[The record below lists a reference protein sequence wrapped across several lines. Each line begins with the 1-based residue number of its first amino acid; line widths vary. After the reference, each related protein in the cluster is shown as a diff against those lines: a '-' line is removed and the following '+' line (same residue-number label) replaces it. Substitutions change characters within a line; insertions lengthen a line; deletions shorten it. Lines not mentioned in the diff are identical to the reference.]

1 MRELFK
7 NLILKLTN
15 RTFLLTLVVLCIFG
29 AMWSSVYQIQILD
42 AEHYQE
48 IAAENTYEE
57 LKIQGIRGEIYDRY
71 GRPLAINTTSLSLYY
86 LPDADNSDLNASI
99 LYLLDILKEN
109 DDEVSLE
116 QVFPIDYDI
125 NTGFYYIDDFD
136 IAVNEIGLYNF
147 LAEIYNSSRDELTLE
162 QKKVTAT
169 EAFQYI
175 IDTTFELPSGEDIE
189 TLLQLAQIRYAIFCG
204 RWNPTEPVLIAKNIS
219 DKTQAAIMERRS
231 DFVGFTVDTQYARE
245 YPEGKLFAHIVG
257 YAGHINE
264 DELEEKADLGYAID
278 DVIGKTGIELQYEN
292 ELRGSEGLV
301 RIELDGETGSRVNE
315 ITLFP
320 AEQGNSIFLTI
331 DRDLQKQAYDALYA
345 QIKALL
351 IQKITGISAEASSEE
366 GETYSL
372 QDVYCALIDN
382 HFVSVSRI
390 ENSEKEY
397 AQELKAIYD
406 QQSEWNLTQLES
418 MILDSQVIFRYYSE
432 IQQDIYN
439 LMIESMRDNEHLS
452 YDYQNDEN
460 FYSVYASGGKTTREF
475 FEYCL
480 EHEYLD
486 RVVYGLE
493 SETDTESAISTILST
508 EFDNLRR
515 NSEYKKCIY
524 RYILE
529 NHLYSE
535 ASFLYMMYEEGLI
548 SNDDGS
554 REEVLSGDLSVLSC
568 MIQKIQADEI
578 TPADLNLDPCS
589 GSVVL
594 TDCNSGEI
602 LAMVS
607 YPSYDPN
614 LFLNSSAY
622 YNQIVMDNSGPLTFR
637 ALYEMRAI
645 GSTYKMCTAITGLD
659 LGYIDETTTI
669 YDYYS
674 YPNVNSITQPVCWSE
689 VSHGDTTVVTA
700 LDHSCNYFFYE
711 VGYLLSDPKP
721 NREFDDAV
729 GLKKLAAYAEK
740 LGLATKTGIEI
751 GEGTP
756 HTSDQDAVR
765 SSIGQGTNAFSA
777 ANVNRYTCTLAND
790 GAVYDL
796 FMVDAIHSSQGEVLF
811 ETEPRKVSDTN
822 IHPEIYEIVKEG
834 MRMVVIDE
842 HKEEFLPLEAVGMK
856 TAGKT
861 GTAQESE
868 DRPDHSY
875 FTGYAS
881 YESPEIAVTVVIPYG
896 GGSSNAIPV
905 FRDVVA
911 NYYGIAL
918 DTKQ

>member
-1 MRELFK
+1 MRDLLK
-7 NLILKLTN
+7 KLILKITN
-15 RTFLLTLVVLCIFG
+15 RTFLLTLVVLFIFG
-29 AMWSSVYQIQILD
+29 AMWSSVYQIQILN
-42 AEHYQE
+42 AAHYQE
-48 IAAENTYEE
+48 IAAENTYEQQP
-57 LKIQGIRGEIYDRY
+57 IQGIRGEIFDRY
-71 GRPLAINTTSLSLYY
+71 GRPLAINTTTLSLYY
-86 LPDADNSDLNASI
+86 LPDSDNTDLNASI
-99 LYLLDILKEN
+99 IYLLEILEEN
-109 DDEVSLE
+109 GDEISLE
-116 QVFPIDYDI
+116 QIFPINYDV
-125 NTGFYYIDDFD
+125 NTGFYFIDGFD
-136 IAVNEIGLYNF
+136 VAVNEIGLYNF
-147 LAEIYNSSRDELTLE
+147 LAEIFNSSRDELSAE
-162 QKKVTAT
+162 QKKVTAN

-175 IDTTFELPSGEDIE
+175 VDTTFELPASEDIE
-189 TLLQLAQIRYAIFCG
+189 TLLQMAQIRYAIFCG
-204 RWNPTEPVLIAKNIS
+204 RWDPTVPVLIAKNIS

-231 DFVGFTVDTQYARE
+231 DFVGFTVETQYTRE
-245 YPEGKLFAHIVG
+245 YPTGELFAHIVG

-264 DELEEKADLGYAID
+264 DELTERIEMGYDANDI
-278 DVIGKTGIELQYEN
+278 IGKTGIELRYEN
-292 ELRGSEGLV
+292 ELRGSEGLL

-315 ITLFP
+315 ITLIP
-320 AEQGNSIFLTI
+320 AEQGNSIFLTL
-331 DRDLQKQAYDALYA
+331 DQDLQKQAYDALYD
-345 QIKALL
+345 QIKSLL
-351 IQKITGISAEASSEE
+351 ISKITGISSDASSDE

-382 HFVSVSRI
+382 HFVPISRI
-390 ENSEKEY
+390 ESSENDF
-397 AQELKAIYD
+397 ARTLKDIYD
-406 QQSEWNLTQLES
+406 EQSESNLAQLES
-418 MILDSQVIFRYYSE
+418 MILDSQTIFRYYPE
-432 IQQDIYN
+432 IQQNIYN
-439 LMIESMRDNEHLS
+439 LMIESMRDNGHLS
-452 YDYQNDEN
+452 YEYRNDED
-460 FYSVYASGGKTTREF
+460 FYIAYASGGKTTRDF
-475 FEYCL
+475 FEFCL
-480 EHEYLD
+480 NHGYLD
-486 RVVYGLE
+486 QYIYDLE
-493 SETDTESAISTILST
+493 NETDMDKMISAILSI

-515 NSEYKKCIY
+515 NTEYKKCIY

-529 NHLYSE
+529 HHLYSD
-535 ASFLYMMYEEGLI
+535 ASFLYLMYEEGLL

-554 REEVLSGDLSVLSC
+554 KEEVLSGNLSVLSC
-568 MIQKIQADEI
+568 IIQKIQADEI

-594 TDCNSGEI
+594 TDCNSGEV

-622 YNQIVMDNSGPLTFR
+622 YNQIVLDNSGPLTFR

-674 YPNVNSITQPVCWSE
+674 YPNVNSVTQPVCWSE
-689 VSHGDTTVVTA
+689 VSHGYTTVITA

-711 VGYLLSDPKP
+711 LGYLLSDPKP

-729 GLKKLAAYAEK
+729 GLKKLATYAEK
-740 LGLATKTGIEI
+740 LGLATPTGIEI
-751 GEGTP
+751 GEGAP
-756 HTSDQDAVR
+756 QTSDQDAVR

-777 ANVNRYTCTLAND
+777 ANVNRYTCTLANE
-790 GAVYDL
+790 GLVYDL
-796 FMVDAIHSSQGEVLF
+796 FMVDAIHSAQGEVLF
-811 ETEPRKVSDTN
+811 ETEPRLVSDTR
-822 IHPEIYEIVKEG
+822 IQPEIYEIVKEG
-834 MRMVVIDE
+834 MRMVVTDE
-842 HKEEFLPLEAVGMK
+842 HKEEFSTLEAAGMK

-881 YESPEIAVTVVIPYG
+881 YESPEITVTVVIPYG

-918 DTKQ
+918 DTQQ

>member
-1 MRELFK
+1 MRDV
-7 NLILKLTN
+7 LKRLLRRITS
-15 RTFLLTLVVLCIFG
+15 RTFLLTLVVLVIFG
-29 AMWSSVYQIQILD
+29 AIWSSVYQIQILD

-48 IAAENTYEE
+48 IAEENTYEE
-57 LKIQGIRGEIYDRY
+57 QEIQGIRGEIYDRY
-71 GRPLAINTTSLSLYY
+71 GRPLAINTTSVSLYY
-86 LPDADNSDLNASI
+86 LPDADNQDLNTSI
-99 LYLLDILKEN
+99 LYLLDILEEN
-109 DDEVSLE
+109 GDEISLD
-116 QVFPIDYDI
+116 QTFPIDYDV
-125 NTGFYYIDDFD
+125 NTGFYFLDEFD
-136 IAVNEIGLYNF
+136 VAVNEVGLYNF
-147 LAEIYNSSRDELTLE
+147 LAEIFNTSRDELTAQ
-162 QKKVTAT
+162 QKSVTAR
-169 EAFQYI
+169 EAFRHI
-175 IDTTFELPSGEDIE
+175 IDTTFEMPESEGEE
-189 TLLQLAQIRYAIFCG
+189 RLLLLAQIRYAIFCG
-204 RWNPTEPVLIAKNIS
+204 RWDPTTPVLIAKNIS

-231 DFVGFTVDTQYARE
+231 DFLGFTVETQYARE
-245 YPEGKLFAHIVG
+245 YPEGEIFAHIVG

-264 DELEEKADLGYAID
+264 TELAEYAEKGYDAED
-278 DVIGKTGIELQYEN
+278 MIGKTGIELQYED
-292 ELRGSEGLV
+292 ELRGSAGLMQ
-301 RIELDGETGSRVNE
+301 IELDGETGSRVNE
-315 ITLFP
+315 ITLVP
-320 AEQGNSIFLTI
+320 AEQGDSIFLTI
-331 DRDLQKQAYDALYA
+331 DRDLQEQAYNALYE
-345 QIKALL
+345 QIKSLML
-351 IQKITGISAEASSEE
+351 QKITGVSSEASSEE

-382 HFVSVSRI
+382 NFVPIQRI
-390 ENSEKEY
+390 ESSDSEY
-397 AQELKAIYD
+397 ALTLKEVYD
-406 QQSEWNLTQLES
+406 QQSEWNLAQLET
-418 MILDSQVIFRYYSE
+418 MILDSQVAFRQYSE

-452 YDYQNDEN
+452 YDYQKDKD
-460 FYSVYASGGKTTREF
+460 FYSGYAAGDRTIREF
-475 FEYCL
+475 LEYCL
-480 EHEYLD
+480 ENDFLNRD
-486 RVVYGLE
+486 IYGFE
-493 SETDTESAISTILST
+493 SEADMDTMLMTILKS
-508 EFDNLRR
+508 ELDSLRR
-515 NSEYKKCIY
+515 NIEYKKRIY
-524 RYILE
+524 RYIIE

-535 ASFLYMMYEEGLI
+535 SSFLYLMYEEGLI
-548 SNDDGS
+548 TNDDGS
-554 REEVLSGDLSVLSC
+554 REEVLSGNLSILSC
-568 MIQKIQADEI
+568 IIQKIENDEI

-594 TDCNSGEI
+594 SDCNSGEV

-645 GSTYKMCTAITGLD
+645 GSTYKMCTAIAGLD

-669 YDYYS
+669 YDDYS
-674 YPNVNSITQPVCWSE
+674 YPNVNSVTQPVCWSE

-711 VGYLLSDPKP
+711 VGFRLSDPKQ
-721 NREFDDAV
+721 NLEFDDSV

-740 LGLATKTGIEI
+740 LGLATETGIEI

-756 HTSDQDAVR
+756 KTSDQDAVR
-765 SSIGQGTNAFSA
+765 SAIGQGTNAFSA
-777 ANVNRYTCTLAND
+777 ANVNRYTCTLANY
-790 GAVYDL
+790 GLVYDL

-811 ETEPRKVSDTN
+811 ETKPKLVSNTGIN
-822 IHPEIYEIVKEG
+822 HTIYDIVREG
-834 MRMVVIDE
+834 MRMVVSDE
-842 HKEEFLPLEAVGMK
+842 HKEELQLLEAAGLK
-856 TAGKT
+856 TVGKT

-918 DTKQ
+918 DTQQ

>member
-1 MRELFK
+1 MKDLFE

-15 RTFLLTLVVLCIFG
+15 RTFLLTLIVLFIFG
-29 AMWSSVYQIQILD
+29 AMWSSVYRIQILD

-57 LKIQGIRGEIYDRY
+57 QAIQGIRGEIFDRY
-71 GRPLAINTTSLSLYY
+71 GRPLAVNTTSLSLYY
-86 LPDADNSDLNASI
+86 LPDADNPDLNASI
-99 LYLLDILKEN
+99 LYLLEILEEN
-109 DDEVSLE
+109 GDEISLE
-116 QVFPIDYDI
+116 QIFPIDYDV

-136 IAVNEIGLYNF
+136 VAVNDIGLYNF
-147 LAEIYNSSRDELTLE
+147 LAEIYNSSRDELTVQ
-162 QKKVTAT
+162 QKNVTAN

-175 IDTTFELPSGEDIE
+175 VDTTFNMPKTEDTE
-189 TLLQLAQIRYAIFCG
+189 TLLKLARIRYAIFCG
-204 RWNPTEPVLIAKNIS
+204 RWDPTEPILIARNIS
-219 DKTQAAIMERRS
+219 DTTQAAIMERRS
-231 DFVGFTVDTQYARE
+231 DFAGFTVETQYARE
-245 YPEGKLFAHIVG
+245 YPEGMLFAHIVG

-264 DELEEKADLGYAID
+264 AELEEKAGKGYDVD
-278 DVIGKTGIELQYEN
+278 DVIGKTGIEYQFED
-292 ELRGSEGLV
+292 ELRGSEGLM
-301 RIELDGETGSRVNE
+301 RIELDGETGTRVNE
-315 ITLFP
+315 ITLIP
-320 AEQGNSIFLTI
+320 AEQGSSIFLTV
-331 DRDLQKQAYDALYA
+331 DRDLQKQAYDALYE

-351 IQKITGISAEASSEE
+351 IRKITGYSSEASSEG

-382 HFVSVSRI
+382 HFVPISKI
-390 ENSEKEY
+390 ESSSNEF
-397 AQELKAIYD
+397 AVTLKDIYD
-406 QQSEWNLTQLES
+406 QQSEWNLSQLETL
-418 MILDSQVIFRYYSE
+418 ILDSQIQFSQYAD

-452 YDYQNDEN
+452 YDYRNDEE
-460 FYSVYASGGKTTREF
+460 FYTVYAAGRKTTREF

-480 EHEYLD
+480 THGYLYLD
-486 RVVYGLE
+486 VYDLTQE
-493 SETDTESAISTILST
+493 KDIDTQITAIITS

-515 NSEYKKCIY
+515 NNEYKKRIY

-535 ASFLYMMYEEGLI
+535 ASFLYLMYEEGLL
-548 SNDDGS
+548 SNADGS
-554 REEVLSGDLSVLSC
+554 REEVLGGELSVLAC
-568 MIQKIQADEI
+568 IIQKIQNDEI

-594 TDCNSGEI
+594 TDCNSGEV

-622 YNQIVMDNSGPLTFR
+622 YNQIVLDNSGPLTFR

-645 GSTYKMCTAITGLD
+645 GSTYKMCTAITALD
-659 LGYIDETTTI
+659 LGYIDETTMI

-674 YPNVNSITQPVCWSE
+674 YPNVNSVTQPVCWSE

-711 VGYLLSDPKP
+711 VGFLLSDPKP
-721 NREFDDAV
+721 NLEFDDAV
-729 GLKKLAAYAEK
+729 GLKKLASYAEK
-740 LGLATKTGIEI
+740 LGLASETGIEI
-751 GEGTP
+751 GEGAP
-756 HTSDQDAVR
+756 KTSDQDAVR
-765 SSIGQGTNAFSA
+765 SAIGQGTNAFSA
-777 ANVNRYTCTLAND
+777 ANVNRYTCTLANE
-790 GAVYDL
+790 GLVYDL
-796 FMVDAIHSSQGEVLF
+796 FMVDAIHSAQGEVLYQAK
-811 ETEPRKVSDTN
+811 PKMVSNTDIENKTFD
-822 IHPEIYEIVKEG
+822 IVKEG
-834 MRMVVIDE
+834 MRLVVTDE
-842 HKEEFLPLEAVGMK
+842 HNEELQSLEAAGMK

-875 FTGYAS
+875 FTGFAP
-881 YESPEIAVTVVIPYG
+881 YETPEITVTVVIPYG

-918 DTKQ
+918 DTRQ